1 MLNFVKSHPEC
12 LKILKGI
19 NSQEDVMKWIE
30 VYNVES
36 KNIDVAFIKS
46 KIHKY
51 INTTKEDQQISDLA
65 KI

>member
-1 MLNFVKSHPEC
+1 
-12 LKILKGI
+12 
-19 NSQEDVMKWIE
+19 MKWIE